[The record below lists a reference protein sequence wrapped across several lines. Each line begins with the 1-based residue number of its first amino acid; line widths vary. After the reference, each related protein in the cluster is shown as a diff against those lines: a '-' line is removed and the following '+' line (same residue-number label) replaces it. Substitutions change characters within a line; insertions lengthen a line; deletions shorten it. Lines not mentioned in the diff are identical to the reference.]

1 MKKLLEIVVLGLFL
15 SSNAYAKDLTG
26 IQLLCDGYR
35 DHTAMGIDFT
45 SSNKG
50 FFYEIKNEKGWIIE
64 KDEIAYKVTPDHI
77 IMTGKEYLYK
87 PSLSRKTL
95 KLNNTFQCE
104 KLNLKSTTKFEWF
117 MDFILKD
124 LKKESESENKI

>member
-1 MKKLLEIVVLGLFL
+1 MKKLSLYVFLGLL
-15 SSNAYAKDLTG
+15 WCNVSVAKDLTG
-26 IQLLCDGYR
+26 VQLLCDGYT
-35 DHTAMGIDFT
+35 DYTAMGIDFK

-64 KDEIAYKVTPDHI
+64 KDEITYSVTPDHI
-77 IMTGKEYLYK
+77 FMKGKEYLYK

-104 KLNLKSTTKFEWF
+104 ELKLKSTTKFEWF
-117 MDFILKD
+117 MDFVLEEF
-124 LKKESESENKI
+124 KKESESENKL